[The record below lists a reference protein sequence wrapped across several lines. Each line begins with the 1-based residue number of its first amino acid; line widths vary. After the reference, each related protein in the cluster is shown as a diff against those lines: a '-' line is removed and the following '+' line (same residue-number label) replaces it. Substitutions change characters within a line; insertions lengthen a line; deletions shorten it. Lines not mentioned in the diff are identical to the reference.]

1 MVLIIVKNNTQEK
14 MSFKNEESNL
24 RPLDST
30 LQCSTTEPQRLYS
43 ERGLLQSS
51 YDMHPAHF

>member
-1 MVLIIVKNNTQEK
+1 MFLGESWYLVKNNTQEK

-30 LQCSTTEPQRLYS
+30 L
-43 ERGLLQSS
+43 
-51 YDMHPAHF
+51 